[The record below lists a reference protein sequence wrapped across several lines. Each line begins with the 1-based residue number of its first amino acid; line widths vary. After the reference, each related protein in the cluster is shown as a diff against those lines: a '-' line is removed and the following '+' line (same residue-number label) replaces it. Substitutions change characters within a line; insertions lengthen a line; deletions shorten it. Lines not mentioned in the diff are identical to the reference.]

1 MNRRSFLRLGS
12 GPSGPAGQSGQPGPS
27 GPAQQADPL
36 YDPSV
41 VQEHAPVTALDN
53 DAGIKALEHRLKC
66 TCGCNLDIYTCRT
79 TDFTCT
85 YSPALHQEV
94 LALRR
99 AGRNDEQIV
108 DAFVAKYG
116 ESILMAPK
124 PVGFNLAGYL
134 VPSIVIALVALALA
148 WVLVRRSRRMATP
161 DAASAARSPAAG
173 SVDHDRLRRALADVE
188 D

>member
-1 MNRRSFLRLGS
+1 MNRRRFLGFGS
-12 GPSGPAGQSGQPGPS
+12 PGAQGGQSGT
-27 GPAQQADPL
+27 ARQADPL

-53 DAGIKALEHRLKC
+53 DPRIKALEHRLKC

-94 LALRR
+94 LALTSE
-99 AGRNDEQIV
+99 GRSDDQIV
-108 DAFVAKYG
+108 DAFIAKYG
-116 ESILMAPK
+116 ESILMAPR

-134 VPSIVIALVALALA
+134 VPGILITLAALALVWILA
-148 WVLVRRSRRMATP
+148 RRSRRV
-161 DAASAARSPAAG
+161 AAAQVSPMLPPIPAVSGA
-173 SVDHDRLRRALADVE
+173 DDDRLRRALDEVE